1 MIIEKKTKWS
11 TIIGVILLLWF
22 ASYFIAGSFSDKY
35 LNIGANVAYIPIRGE
50 ITLENSND
58 VPFGQSSISSNT
70 VVDYI
75 EQATKNDNIK
85 AIILEIDSP
94 GGTVVASQEMANAVK
109 AAKAKKPV
117 IAWIRESGA
126 SGAYWVAS
134 AATVIVA
141 SDMSITGSIGVT
153 GSYLQFA
160 DLMKN
165 YGVTYERLAAGKYK
179 EAGSPYEKLDPEA
192 RKVLQRAI
200 DKVHEK
206 FIDEV
211 ANNRKLKREKVVEI
225 ADGAIYLGSEAKE
238 LGLIDYI
245 GDKNFV
251 LNITKQFADIK
262 DIKFLRFES
271 KKGLFSVLE
280 NIQTKAFYYMGV
292 GIGEG
297 VTFKSFS
304 SDFRLRS

>member
-1 MIIEKKTKWS
+1 MIERKSRWS
-11 TIIGVILLLWF
+11 TIIGFILLLWF
-22 ASYFIAGSFSDKY
+22 ASYFIAGSFSDRY
-35 LNIGANVAYIPIRGE
+35 LNIGSNVAYIPIRGE

-58 VPFGQSSISSNT
+58 VPFSQSTISSNT
-70 VVDYI
+70 IIGYI
-75 EQATKNDNIK
+75 EQAAKNNDIK

-117 IAWIRESGA
+117 IAWIRETGA

-134 AATVIVA
+134 AANVIVA
-141 SDMSITGSIGVT
+141 SDMSVTGSIGVT

-165 YGVTYERLAAGKYK
+165 YGITYERLSAGKYK

-211 ANNRKLKREKVVEI
+211 ANNRKLKREKVVEL
-225 ADGAIYLGSEAKE
+225 ADGAIYLGSEAEE

-251 LNITKQFADIK
+251 LNLTKQLADIK
-262 DIKFLRFES
+262 DIKFLRFER
-271 KKGLFSVLE
+271 KRGLLDVLE
-280 NIQTKAFYYMGV
+280 SIQAKAFYYMGV

-297 VTFKSFS
+297 VAFKTFS